1 MGKSRR
7 LFVKLYN
14 LLLSGR
20 TKSKSEHVI
29 VTLAIITFLLHLGGI
44 ILSNYGL
51 IDLAHHEE
59 LFTNPI
65 AAIYTP
71 FSFILL
77 YEAYLLVYY
86 LPHSTTIYIGKQ
98 YEIITLIVIRRIFK
112 DLSNLEF
119 TEDWF
124 TVQED
129 LQFTYDIT
137 ATVILFLLIYV
148 FYRLN
153 ETQRAARER
162 IEKSTETTKFIFRKK
177 VISLLLVPVFLGLA
191 VYSLSQWVY
200 QSFTLSEVV
209 DTIRDVNKVFF
220 DEFFGI
226 LILTD
231 VLLLLISFFHTDRF
245 STVIRNSGFVIST
258 ILIKLSFGTEGLLN
272 TLLIIVAVLFGVVI
286 LWAHQL
292 YTRIEEDHE
301 QSY

>member
-1 MGKSRR
+1 MGSLTKTFDRI
-7 LFVKLYN
+7 FHV
-14 LLLSGR
+14 LLSNK
-20 TKSKSEHVI
+20 TKQSSERI
-29 VTLAIITFLLHLGGI
+29 IIGLAIVSFIAHLIGI
-44 ILSNYGL
+44 YLEKWGVV
-51 IDLAHHEE
+51 HFTTHEE

-86 LPHSTTIYIGKQ
+86 LPKSTTYYIGKQ

-112 DLSNLEF
+112 DLSNLQF

-129 LQFTYDIT
+129 LQFTYDLL
-137 ATVILFLLIYV
+137 ATIILFLLIFV
-148 FYRLN
+148 FYKLNDRRIRLK
-153 ETQRAARER
+153 EKASSADKTQ
-162 IEKSTETTKFIFRKK
+162 TFINRKK
-177 VISLLLVPVFLGLA
+177 VMSVLLVPVFLFLA
-191 VYSLSQWVY
+191 IYSLSTWVY
-200 QSFTLSEVV
+200 QSFTLSEMVE
-209 DTIRDVNKVFF
+209 TIRDVNKVFF

-231 VLLLLISFFHTDRF
+231 VLLLLLSFFYTDNF

-272 TLLIIVAVLFGVVI
+272 TALIVVAVLFGVLI
-286 LWAHQL
+286 LWAQNL
-292 YTRIEEDHE
+292 YAKLEK
-301 QSY
+301 QNQ

>member
-1 MGKSRR
+1 MGTFTKTFDRI
-7 LFVKLYN
+7 FHV
-14 LLLSGR
+14 LLSNK
-20 TKSKSEHVI
+20 TKQSSEKI
-29 VTLAIITFLLHLGGI
+29 IIGLAIVSFIAHLIGI
-44 ILSNYGL
+44 YLEKWGFV
-51 IDLAHHEE
+51 HFTTHEE

-86 LPHSTTIYIGKQ
+86 LPKSTTYYIGKQ

-112 DLSNLEF
+112 DLSNLQF

-129 LQFTYDIT
+129 LQFTYDLL
-137 ATVILFLLIYV
+137 ATIILFILIFV
-148 FYRLN
+148 FYKLN
-153 ETQRAARER
+153 DRRISLKEKASSSEKTQ
-162 IEKSTETTKFIFRKK
+162 TFIDRKK
-177 VISLLLVPVFLGLA
+177 VLSVLLVPVFLFLA
-191 VYSLSQWVY
+191 IYSLSTWVY
-200 QSFTLSEVV
+200 QSFTLSEMVE
-209 DTIRDVNKVFF
+209 TIRDVNKVFF

-231 VLLLLISFFHTDRF
+231 VLLLLLSFFYTDNF

-272 TLLIIVAVLFGVVI
+272 TALIVVAVLFGVLI
-286 LWAHQL
+286 LWAQNL
-292 YTRIEEDHE
+292 YAKLEK
-301 QSY
+301 QNQ